1 MRIEPAVITAISTSQ
16 TVLSNRVETVR
27 RQYVDVGGRI
37 EIRETY
43 YYYTLYDRKG
53 QVAESEPQGRI
64 DLRV

>member
-1 MRIEPAVITAISTSQ
+1 MRIEPAVITAISTTQ
-16 TVLSNRVETVR
+16 NVQSNRIETVR

-53 QVAESEPQGRI
+53 QVEESGPRRQV
-64 DLRV
+64 DLEV

>member
-1 MRIEPAVITAISTSQ
+1 MRIEPAVITAISTTQ
-16 TVLSNRVETVR
+16 NVQSNRVETVR

-53 QVAESEPQGRI
+53 TIDQSKPRGKI
-64 DLRV
+64 DLEV

>member
-16 TVLSNRVETVR
+16 TIQSNRVETVR
-27 RQYVDVGGRI
+27 RQYVDVAGRM

-53 QVAESEPQGRI
+53 RVDEGQPRGQVN
-64 DLRV
+64 LKV